1 MFVHVAKD
9 FLRKIEGVEKRL
21 EVSLDRD
28 EIQTL
33 GLKLRFYYNE
43 ISHYQ
48 NLMGEV
54 LSRIIEVQEKF
65 GFQTEEAA
73 DAAPLRKPSPAPET
87 LKEARSEEEPQAPP
101 EAESRPEP
109 PKKEEDVVGLVSA
122 WISRLEED
130 GVDPREVLK
139 SAGATIQEEHQRRER
154 QARKE
159 AEEREP
165 VPRIESEIIETVKPV
180 AEKKPAAP
188 GPTHPGFFAARNAAA
203 QYMKT
208 VMDTDEESESGQDEK
223 SARASRKEKK
233 APEPAAS
240 ETAFPVKK
248 IPDMSE
254 LDRNIEAARE
264 RLSASVV
271 EPEEPLVEEEPVY
284 QAPVEPE
291 RIEEQPLSGRELA
304 EEMASAEKTQH
315 IDVERSVLSIKDL
328 FKKGASDQLE
338 AFETLERLCDANPV
352 DVHDWI
358 VGLRGEKDEAF
369 FGADSSGALEF
380 CAGCLAA
387 GIGMTGTAINRLEAA
402 FAKGLTNSNGRI
414 LLSDLYYIK
423 GIFGKS
429 LKGYRDA
436 EEAAGPS
443 SSTAMGIIRCLR
455 ETKRYAELASEV
467 DARNFNDE
475 NERLEALCLKVEALI
490 ELDRTQ
496 EATGLLDGLLQ
507 TTAKPNWK
515 ARLTFLKARLMERK
529 GDAVAATDCYEASL
543 DLDGDNPEALFALGN
558 LYMTHKAIPLA
569 KGRLSTLVR
578 KFPESPWADQARALM
593 DREGVL

>member
-65 GFQTEEAA
+65 GFQTEEAGA
-73 DAAPLRKPSPAPET
+73 VPPQVASVAPLKQEVEPEEKPRVAPE
-87 LKEARSEEEPQAPP
+87 QI
-101 EAESRPEP
+101 PEP
-109 PKKEEDVVGLVSA
+109 PRKEEDVVGLVSA

-139 SAGATIQEEHQRRER
+139 SAGATIQEE
-154 QARKE
+154 KL
-159 AEEREP
+159 
-165 VPRIESEIIETVKPV
+165 K
-180 AEKKPAAP
+180 AEKREAAERDSRAPIQPPKRMMDEQEPAPEKKQAAPAP
-188 GPTHPGFFAARNAAA
+188 GPSHPGFFAARNAAA

-208 VMDTDEESESGQDEK
+208 VMDTDGEAEDAYEGREAAK
-223 SARASRKEKK
+223 KSRKTQPVKEQP
-233 APEPAAS
+233 APERVP
-240 ETAFPVKK
+240 EERTKL
-248 IPDMSE
+248 PDMSE
-254 LDRNIEAARE
+254 LERNIESARE
-264 RLSASVV
+264 RLSSVAA
-271 EPEEPLVEEEPVY
+271 EPVERAPLE
-284 QAPVEPE
+284 APVAPAPDEMDFHDE
-291 RIEEQPLSGRELA
+291 PLSGRELA
-304 EEMASAEKTQH
+304 EEMATAEKTGYV
-315 IDVERSVLSIKDL
+315 DVERSVLEIKDL
-328 FKKGASDQLE
+328 FNKGASAQLE
-338 AFETLERLCDANPV
+338 AFETLERLCDRNPV

-358 VGLRGEKDEAF
+358 VSLSGEKDEAF
-369 FGADSSGALEF
+369 FASDSTGALEF

-402 FAKGLTNSNGRI
+402 FAKGLTNSNGKI

-436 EEAAGPS
+436 EEAAGSS

-455 ETKRYAELASEV
+455 ETKRSAELVAEV
-467 DARNFNDE
+467 DKRSFSDE
-475 NERLEALCLKVEALI
+475 NERLEALCHKAEALI
-490 ELDRTQ
+490 YLDRTQ

-507 TTAKPNWK
+507 TTAKPRWK
-515 ARLTFLKARLMERK
+515 ARLIFLKAKLMEAK
-529 GDAVAATDCYEASL
+529 GDAVAATDNYESSL
-543 DLDGDNPEALFALGN
+543 ELDGDNPEALFALGN
-558 LYMTHKAIPLA
+558 LYMKHRAIPLA